1 MTPSLPDILVGNF
14 LCMAEPPPPE
24 SAGEFMVGKVGVVA
38 LLCLLAAQEA
48 ERGMAARVWENGAI
62 RAVLAEA
69 AATHGAGFAQAAA
82 EPDGDL
88 SLAALDRVN
97 AALRRSLI
105 ALHEAV
111 EAAGDTARDHAIL
124 RLYADM
130 ADARRLDMPPLPG
143 GPR

>member
-24 SAGEFMVGKVGVVA
+24 SMGEFMAGRVGVVA
-38 LLCLLAAQEA
+38 LLSLLAAQEA
-48 ERGMAARVWENGAI
+48 ERGVAARVWENGAI
-62 RAVLAEA
+62 RAILVEAAPIHGAIFAEA
-69 AATHGAGFAQAAA
+69 STGT
-82 EPDGDL
+82 DTDL
-88 SLAALDRVN
+88 SLGALDRAN

-124 RLYADM
+124 RLYRDM

-143 GPR
+143 R

>member
-14 LCMAEPPPPE
+14 LCVAEPPPPE
-24 SAGEFMVGKVGVVA
+24 SAGEFMAGKVGVVA
-38 LLCLLAAQEA
+38 LLSLLAAQEA
-48 ERGMAARVWENGAI
+48 ERGLSARVWENAAL

-69 AATHGAGFAQAAA
+69 AADYGEAFGEAGRG
-82 EPDGDL
+82 GDTDFTL
-88 SLAALDRVN
+88 SALDRAN

-124 RLYADM
+124 RLYAKM

-143 GPR
+143 R